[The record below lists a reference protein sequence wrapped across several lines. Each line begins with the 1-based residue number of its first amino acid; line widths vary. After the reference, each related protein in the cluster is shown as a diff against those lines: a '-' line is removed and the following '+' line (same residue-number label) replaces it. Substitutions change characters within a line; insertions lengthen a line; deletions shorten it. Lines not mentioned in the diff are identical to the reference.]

1 MKASKLLEHWGREFG
16 EPISATTYHLPLNVK
31 DAAQIEALL
40 EMFPGMT
47 SEQIL
52 RDLVSAALHDLAGS
66 FPYVAGNKVVTR
78 DEEGFPVYEDIG
90 ATPQFLALTRKHLQ
104 AMNRNQH

>member
-16 EPISATTYHLPLNVK
+16 EPLSDTTYQLPLNVK

-40 EMFPGMT
+40 EMFPGLT
-47 SEQIL
+47 AEQIL

-66 FPYVAGNKVVTR
+66 LPYVAGNKVVAR
-78 DEEGFPVYEDIG
+78 DEEGFPVYEDVG
-90 ATPQFLALTRKHLQ
+90 PTPQFLALTRKHLGEL
-104 AMNRNQH
+104 NRNHH